1 MMRRAVAWNRYF
13 FQIRHIFLP
22 TDMKLR
28 FTGLY
33 ERNNLLTFT
42 EAEAKEELKAKEK
55 EVEELISEFLES
67 KR

>member
-1 MMRRAVAWNRYF
+1 
-13 FQIRHIFLP
+13 
-22 TDMKLR
+22 MKLR

-55 EVEELISEFLES
+55 EVEKLISEFLES